1 MDAASAAASVS
12 ASTSTNAAY
21 ILLCST
27 FNLGLGTKGRTFL
40 LYVRKSYLELFPLCF
55 ESLVHIVLIVWCA
68 GVVFTRLSSGTIAI
82 LLGFEPSSFLGFTII
97 FVHMLTW
104 GSGRSLSSLTNLEIT
119 WSFSEFIGSSWSG
132 RSDVVLLSFFWRLD
146 SLTVDNVE
154 SLCKL

>member
-55 ESLVHIVLIVWCA
+55 ESLVHIVLIV
-68 GVVFTRLSSGTIAI
+68 
-82 LLGFEPSSFLGFTII
+82 
-97 FVHMLTW
+97 
-104 GSGRSLSSLTNLEIT
+104 
-119 WSFSEFIGSSWSG
+119 
-132 RSDVVLLSFFWRLD
+132 
-146 SLTVDNVE
+146 
-154 SLCKL
+154 